1 VNPRATTSFS
11 SAGDSHL
18 WQVMMIF
25 LLSVKTLMVANL
37 SQSFKSLSFI
47 SSYCNGYE
55 QGKVSFN
62 NFNTENKKHG
72 KPHLDSSGSIFLLVY
87 LYVGFR
93 YYKKQ
98 EESREHQFN

>member
-1 VNPRATTSFS
+1 
-11 SAGDSHL
+11 
-18 WQVMMIF
+18 M
-25 LLSVKTLMVANL
+25 
-37 SQSFKSLSFI
+37 
-47 SSYCNGYE
+47 
-55 QGKVSFN
+55 VSFN

-72 KPHLDSSGSIFLLVY
+72 KPYLDSSGTIFLLVY